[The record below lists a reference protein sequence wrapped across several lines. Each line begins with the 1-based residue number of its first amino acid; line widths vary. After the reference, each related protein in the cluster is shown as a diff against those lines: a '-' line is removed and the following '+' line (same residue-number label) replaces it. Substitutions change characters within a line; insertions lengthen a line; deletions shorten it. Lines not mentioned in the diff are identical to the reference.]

1 MKRLTEE
8 HAANCRK
15 WLERVCAVVV
25 AAILTFTLTAVGQS
39 FWNRAN
45 RDAGFN
51 DLTGESG
58 LVEVH
63 VIDVGKADAILLRSG
78 GSAALLD
85 AGKAPAGE
93 VVADYLARYGV
104 ESLDYVIMSHPDKD
118 HIGGMSQVLEEIP
131 AKTFV
136 QAPLPEEVI
145 PDSDEYRAMEQAV
158 DDNGLERAVL
168 LPGETLTLG
177 AARLTA
183 LGPLREYGDANN
195 NSLVLQLTCGKF
207 AALFCGDME
216 KEAERDLLSSGEDLS
231 ADLLKVGHHGSKT
244 STTEEFLAAVSP
256 SAAAVSV
263 GPDRNNL
270 PREEVLERLEYAGV
284 QIYRTDTDG
293 DIVFAYDGN
302 YLSINTE
309 K

>member
-1 MKRLTEE
+1 MNRLSQEQ
-8 HAANCRK
+8 AANCRK

-25 AAILTFTLTAVGQS
+25 VAILAFTLTAVGQS
-39 FWNRAN
+39 FWNQAN

-51 DLTGESG
+51 DLTGESS

-63 VIDVGKADAILLRSG
+63 IIDVGKADAILLRSQ
-78 GSAALLD
+78 GSTALLD
-85 AGKAPAGE
+85 AGKVVSGE
-93 VVADYLARYGV
+93 VVVDYLVRHGV
-104 ESLDYVIMSHPDKD
+104 GSLDYVIMSHPDTD

-136 QAPLPEEVI
+136 QAPLPKEAI
-145 PDSDEYRAMEQAV
+145 PDSDEYLAMEQAV
-158 DDNGLERAVL
+158 DENGLERVVL
-168 LPGETLTLG
+168 RPGKTLALG
-177 AARLTA
+177 SAYLTA

-195 NSLVLQLTCGKF
+195 NSLVLRLACGEF
-207 AALFCGDME
+207 SALFCGDME
-216 KEAERDLLSSGEDLS
+216 KEAERDLLASGEELF
-231 ADLLKVGHHGSKT
+231 ADLLKVGHHGSRT

-256 SAAAVSV
+256 SVAAVSV
-263 GPDRNNL
+263 GLDRNNL
-270 PREEVLERLEYAGV
+270 PREEVLERLECAGV

-293 DIVFAYDGN
+293 DIIFAFDGY